1 MKQYLLSVLQ
11 PAGGVPPQPD
21 VLQKIMRDVHT
32 LREEMKSA
40 GAWVFA
46 GGLHEPSTATVLR
59 PRNGEVLTIDGPFT
73 ESKEYIGG
81 FSIIKAS
88 DLDAALA
95 WGRKLAA
102 ATTLPIEVRP
112 FREEGPQN

>member
-11 PAGGVPPQPD
+11 PAGGAPPAPEA
-21 VLQKIMRDVHT
+21 LQKIMRNVYA
-32 LREEMKSA
+32 LRDDMKSA
-40 GAWVFA
+40 GAWVVS

-59 PRNGEVLTIDGPFT
+59 PQNGDVLTIDGPFT

-81 FSIIKAS
+81 VSIITAP
-88 DLDAALA
+88 DLDAALG

-102 ATTLPIEVRP
+102 ATTLPIEIRP
-112 FREEGPQN
+112 FREEGGH

>member
-11 PAGGVPPQPD
+11 PAGGTIPPPD
-21 VLQKIMRDVHT
+21 ALQKIMGNVYALRD
-32 LREEMKSA
+32 EMKSA
-40 GAWVFA
+40 GAWVFS

-59 PRNGEVLTIDGPFT
+59 PQHGEVLTIDGPFT

-81 FSIIKAS
+81 FSIIKAA

-95 WGRKLAA
+95 WGRKLAT

-112 FREEGPQN
+112 FREEGGN

>member
-11 PAGGVPPQPD
+11 PAGGVAPAPEA
-21 VLQKIMRDVHT
+21 LQKIMRNVYS
-32 LREEMKSA
+32 LRDEMKSA
-40 GAWVFA
+40 GVWVFS

-59 PRNGEVLTIDGPFT
+59 PRNGEVLTMDGPFT

-81 FSIIKAS
+81 VSIIRAA
-88 DLDAALA
+88 DLDAALE

-102 ATTLPIEVRP
+102 ATTLPIEIRP
-112 FREEGPQN
+112 FREEGGH